1 MPAFA
6 HRYGP
11 TMLNRDRARVGDI
24 AQRRLCC
31 RADQAAACLTMRRFL
46 VLRQQN
52 KRGMLL
58 VSTMQPLKGFFR
70 FGSSEFFRDPL
81 QSRSC

>member
-1 MPAFA
+1 
-6 HRYGP
+6 
-11 TMLNRDRARVGDI
+11 
-24 AQRRLCC
+24 
-31 RADQAAACLTMRRFL
+31 MRRFL

-81 QSRSC
+81 QPRSC